1 MIKKILLESVKWLFR
16 NFGRLAPGN
25 KDGSFGAVS
34 SMMRNIVSISRRVWM
49 LFAEKFGKPLFGSF
63 SSPGNW
69 STKFY
74 YK

>member
-1 MIKKILLESVKWLFR
+1 
-16 NFGRLAPGN
+16 
-25 KDGSFGAVS
+25 
-34 SMMRNIVSISRRVWM
+34 MMRNIVSISRRVWM